1 MLPVSYLSK
10 SRGDDDYLVSKRMK
24 KFYKS
29 PELGENT
36 KIHSNIKNKSSD
48 IYDVTYEDD
57 SSYNLKNLFD
67 SNGEIEDSDINDHYK
82 LKKKYIPLVT
92 SSQNV
97 KYPFS
102 EAVCNHRQHD
112 IDFLDEIR
120 FEKKSDHK
128 NRDIII
134 ELCVYHINMNAH
146 KPFLEFMLYKS
157 NANNIMYFPSFVYED
172 TVDSILKTSENIL
185 DNILSH
191 KGSFEFK
198 GRITPSEVEN
208 NIQDADIDNRII
220 LLFEIKQTNLDV
232 VYMTDREHFWWATVS
247 EIFNYKKVMFYE
259 ISNTLT
265 DVFLSC
271 VDIIKIYYKRS
282 LIETPGIFY
291 NGNNKNVT
299 KYNAVLSLNKASAE
313 SRYGPYY
320 YFTDLHTAMKYA
332 CYDADGKKRNSVD
345 GAGFVRFVVF
355 HGKMKM
361 FMKKDKID
369 DSKMATY
376 IFERYPVEK
385 KTGQFRDNDCKW
397 TDNYNSVYNG
407 YHDIH
412 YYTRKNSK
420 SQHDNHTDSHTDTDS
435 EKDSDTDYDTDYDND
450 VDTHNDN
457 QDKQEKNIKND
468 LGIYLQ
474 KTLESETYIKTK
486 KKRVTI
492 FLAMRLCID
501 EYSFQTP
508 ISYHYIDL
516 TKNDIPDVY
525 DFNFKQYKLL

>member
-10 SRGDDDYLVSKRMK
+10 SRGEDDYLVSNRMK

-29 PELGENT
+29 PEMGENT
-36 KIHSNIKNKSSD
+36 KIPSNIKNKSCD
-48 IYDVTYEDD
+48 IYDTTYDHN
-57 SSYNLKNLFD
+57 SYNIKNLFD
-67 SNGEIEDSDINDHYK
+67 SNGEIENPDINVQHE
-82 LKKKYIPLVT
+82 LKKKYKPLVT
-92 SSQNV
+92 SSRNI

-102 EAVCNHRQHD
+102 EVVFKHRHHD
-112 IDFLDEIR
+112 IDLLDEIR
-120 FEKKSDHK
+120 FEKKTDHK

-134 ELCVYHINMNAH
+134 ELCVYNININAH
-146 KPFLEFMLYKS
+146 KPFLEFMLFKS
-157 NANNIMYFPSFVYED
+157 NDNIMYFPNFVYD
-172 TVDSILKTSENIL
+172 NTDDSILEKSENII
-185 DNILSH
+185 DNILSE

-198 GRITPSEVEN
+198 GRITPSEIEN
-208 NIQDADIDNRII
+208 NIHDADIDNRII
-220 LLFEIKQTNLDV
+220 LLFEIKQTNNDV
-232 VYMTDREHFWWATVS
+232 VHITDREHFWWATVS
-247 EIFNYKKVMFYE
+247 EIFNYKKVVFHD

-271 VDIIKIYYKRS
+271 VDIIKIYYKGS

-291 NGNNKNVT
+291 NGNNKNIT
-299 KYNAVLSLNKASAE
+299 KYNAVLSLNKAASE

-332 CYDADGKKRNSVD
+332 CYDADGKKRNSAD

-369 DSKMATY
+369 DSKMAAY
-376 IFERYPVEK
+376 IFERYPAEK

-407 YHDIH
+407 YHDIQ

-420 SQHDNHTDSHTDTDS
+420 NKQDNYTNKDVNTDTDT
-435 EKDSDTDYDTDYDND
+435 DTDTSDDSHDNEENYD
-450 VDTHNDN
+450 
-457 QDKQEKNIKND
+457 KNNLD
-468 LGIYLQ
+468 IYLK
-474 KTLESETYIKTK
+474 KTLESETYSKTK

-508 ISYHYIDL
+508 ISYHYVDI
-516 TKNDIPDVY
+516 TENDIPEVY

>member
-1 MLPVSYLSK
+1 MLPVSYLSR
-10 SRGDDDYLVSKRMK
+10 SRGDDDYLISKRMK

-29 PELGENT
+29 PELGENK
-36 KIHSNIKNKSSD
+36 KIPSNIKNKGSD
-48 IYDVTYEDD
+48 IYDTTYDRD
-57 SSYNLKNLFD
+57 SYNVENLFD
-67 SNGEIEDSDINDHYK
+67 SNGEIENPDINVQYE
-82 LKKKYIPLVT
+82 LKKKYNPLVT
-92 SSQNV
+92 SSRNV

-102 EAVCNHRQHD
+102 EAVFKHRQHD
-112 IDFLDEIR
+112 IDLLDEIG
-120 FEKKSDHK
+120 FEKKSDDRNK
-128 NRDIII
+128 DIII
-134 ELCVYHINMNAH
+134 ELCIYHININAH

-157 NANNIMYFPSFVYED
+157 NDNNIMYFPSFVYDD
-172 TVDSILKTSENIL
+172 TVDSILEKSENII
-185 DNILSH
+185 DNILLE

-198 GRITPSEVEN
+198 GRITPSEIEN
-208 NIQDADIDNRII
+208 NIQDADIDSRII

-232 VYMTDREHFWWATVS
+232 VHMTNHQHFWWATVS

-271 VDIIKIYYKRS
+271 VDMIKIYYKRS

-299 KYNAVLSLNKASAE
+299 KYNAILSLNKAPTE

-332 CYDADGKKRNSVD
+332 CYGADGKKRSSVD

-407 YHDIH
+407 YHDIQ

-420 SQHDNHTDSHTDTDS
+420 SQRDNHIDSHTDTDTDTSDDNNNSNDS
-435 EKDSDTDYDTDYDND
+435 EENYEEKYEDNYDD
-450 VDTHNDN
+450 
-457 QDKQEKNIKND
+457 KND
-468 LGIYLQ
+468 LGVYLK

-508 ISYHYIDL
+508 ISYHYIDI
-516 TKNDIPDVY
+516 KADDIPEVY

>member
-10 SRGDDDYLVSKRMK
+10 TRGHDDSLVSKRMK

-29 PELGENT
+29 PELGENE
-36 KIHSNIKNKSSD
+36 KLHSNTKNKNSD
-48 IYDVTYEDD
+48 IYDTTYDEY
-57 SSYNLKNLFD
+57 SYNIENLFD
-67 SNGEIEDSDINDHYK
+67 SNGEIENPDIDFQYE
-82 LKKKYIPLVT
+82 LKKKYNPLVT
-92 SSQNV
+92 SSQNI

-102 EAVCNHRQHD
+102 EAVFKHRQHD

-157 NANNIMYFPSFVYED
+157 NDNNIMYFPSFVYDD
-172 TVDSILKTSENIL
+172 TVDSILEKSENII
-185 DNILSH
+185 DNILAE

-198 GRITPSEVEN
+198 GRITPSEIEN
-208 NIQDADIDNRII
+208 NIQDANIDNRII
-220 LLFEIKQTNLDV
+220 LLYEIKQTNIDV
-232 VYMTDREHFWWATVS
+232 VHITDHQHFWWATVS

-299 KYNAVLSLNKASAE
+299 KYNAVLSLNKAPTE

-332 CYDADGKKRNSVD
+332 CYDSDGRKRNTAD

-361 FMKKDKID
+361 IMKKDKID
-369 DSKMATY
+369 DSKMAAY

-397 TDNYNSVYNG
+397 TNNYNSVYNG
-407 YHDIH
+407 YHDIQ
-412 YYTRKNSK
+412 YYTRKNSDT
-420 SQHDNHTDSHTDTDS
+420 SYTNTDTSDDSDDSDDS
-435 EKDSDTDYDTDYDND
+435 EDNENKS
-450 VDTHNDN
+450 HN
-457 QDKQEKNIKND
+457 ND
-468 LGIYLQ
+468 LDVYLK

-508 ISYHYIDL
+508 ISYHYV
-516 TKNDIPDVY
+516 DITENKIPEVY
-525 DFNFKQYKLL
+525 DFNFKRYKLL